1 MEDKADQTIDD
12 AKLVQLEDALNQ
24 MEQIFRTIGT
34 PLQTQERL
42 EALKPRKGC
51 EHFVSLTM
59 NIARENGIRLPS
71 YSANQI
77 EVDQKLRNQL
87 PAIIHRL
94 DSLHQL
100 ASDTLL
106 TAGSEYWNGFLSYYR
121 VLNAMAQSD
130 PNLAVRMKPVVDF
143 MAKSSRHS
151 NKDVAEDDKEE
162 A

>member
-1 MEDKADQTIDD
+1 MEDKADQTIDE
-12 AKLVQLEDALNQ
+12 AKLAQLETALNQ
-24 MEQIFRTIGT
+24 MEQVFRVIGT

-51 EHFVSLTM
+51 EHYVSLTL
-59 NIARENGIRLPS
+59 NIARDNGISLP
-71 YSANQI
+71 ACHPTQI
-77 EVDQKLRNQL
+77 EIDQKLRDQL

-130 PNLAVRMKPVVDF
+130 ADLAVRMKPVVDF
-143 MAKSSRHS
+143 MAKSSRHNAKEATES
-151 NKDVAEDDKEE
+151 DKEE